1 MTQFPFIATCELLS
15 NFLSVTEEVLQEN
28 SRKDV
33 AANKIIFF
41 IIIEVFKLNSYKDTI
56 LLKDSIY
63 KCKYFFFKIHSS
75 ANLSPCLQ
83 LVFYL
88 KAFLQIVKP
97 FKILNMT
104 TGKINVSVENIFP
117 LIKKFLYSDHE
128 IFLRELISNGTDATL
143 KLKHLTN
150 IGEAKVE
157 YGNPIIEVKIDKE
170 GKKLHIIDQGIGMT
184 ADEVEKYINQLA
196 FSGAEEFL
204 EKYKDSA
211 KDSGII
217 GHFGLGFYSAFMVAS
232 KVEIITKSYKDE
244 PAAHWTCDGSP
255 EFSLEPADKTTRGT
269 EIILHIAEDSL
280 EFLEDFKIKELL
292 NKYNKFMPIPIKFGT
307 KTNTLPKP
315 EDAPEDYTPETVE
328 TDNIINNPN
337 PAWTKQPADL
347 TEEDYKTFY
356 HELYPMQFEEPLFN
370 IHLNVD
376 YPFNLTGI
384 LYFPKLGSDMQIQKD
399 RIQLYQN
406 QVFVTDNVEG
416 IVPEFLTMLKGV
428 IDSPDIPLNVSRS
441 GLQADAAVKKIS
453 NYITRKVADKLKSL
467 FSENREDFEQKWNDI
482 KIVLEYGMLSED
494 KFYEK
499 AGAFVLY
506 PTVEDKYYTLEELK
520 EALKEKQTDKDGK
533 LVVLYAGNK
542 EAQHSYIEIAKE
554 KGYEVL
560 LLDSPI
566 ISHLIQKLESDNKD
580 LTFVR
585 VDSDHIDNLIKKEE
599 TTISKLSEEEQN
611 SLKTVVETVVPK
623 QTYTVQ
629 LEALDSQAAPFIITQ
644 PEFMRRMKEMS
655 QTGGGGMFGMGNMPE
670 MYNLV
675 VNTNSPLASTILNTE
690 DKTNQEHLVKQ
701 ALDLAKLSQNLLKG
715 EALTTFVKRSFEM
728 IK

>member
-1 MTQFPFIATCELLS
+1 
-15 NFLSVTEEVLQEN
+15 
-28 SRKDV
+28 
-33 AANKIIFF
+33 
-41 IIIEVFKLNSYKDTI
+41 
-56 LLKDSIY
+56 
-63 KCKYFFFKIHSS
+63 
-75 ANLSPCLQ
+75 
-83 LVFYL
+83 
-88 KAFLQIVKP
+88 
-97 FKILNMT
+97 MT

-143 KLKHLTN
+143 KLKHLTS

-157 YGNPIIEVKIDKE
+157 FGNPIIEVKIDKE

-184 ADEVEKYINQLA
+184 SDEVEKYINQLA

-204 EKYKDSA
+204 DKYKDSA

-255 EFSLEPADKTTRGT
+255 EFTLDPSDKTTRGT

-280 EFLEDFKIKELL
+280 EFLEDFKINELL

-307 KTNTLPKP
+307 RTEKIEQKKGESVAE
-315 EDAPEDYTPETVE
+315 EDKDNLFTEVE
-328 TDNIINNPN
+328 VDNIINNPN
-337 PAWTKQPADL
+337 PAWTKQP
-347 TEEDYKTFY
+347 TELSDEDYNSFY
-356 HELYPMQFEEPLFN
+356 REVYPMQFEEPLFH

-384 LYFPKLGSDMQIQKD
+384 LYFPKLGSDLQIQKD
-399 RIQLYQN
+399 KIQLYQN
-406 QVFVTDNVEG
+406 QVYVTDNVEG

-441 GLQADAAVKKIS
+441 SLQADGAVKKIS

-467 FSENREDFEQKWNDI
+467 FTENREDFEKKWNDI

-499 AGAFVLY
+499 AGAFALY
-506 PTVEDKYYTLEELK
+506 PTVDETYFTLEELK
-520 EALKEKQTDKDGK
+520 EKLAPNQTDKDRK
-533 LVVLYAGNK
+533 LVVLYASNK
-542 EAQHSYIEIAKE
+542 EAQHSYIQIAKN

-566 ISHLIQKLESDNKD
+566 ISHLIQKIESDNNTM
-580 LTFVR
+580 TFVR
-585 VDSDHIDNLIKKEE
+585 VDSDPIDKLIKKEE
-599 TTISKLSEEEQN
+599 TSISKLSDDEKEK
-611 SLKTVVETVVPK
+611 LKTVLEGLVPK
-623 QTYTVQ
+623 QKYSVQ
-629 LEALDSQAAPFIITQ
+629 MEALDSNEAPFIITQ

-675 VNTNSPLASTILNTE
+675 VNTNSELASNILNSNDTA
-690 DKTNQEHLVKQ
+690 NQENLVKQ

-715 EALTTFVKRSFEM
+715 EELTAFVKRSFEL

>member
-1 MTQFPFIATCELLS
+1 
-15 NFLSVTEEVLQEN
+15 
-28 SRKDV
+28 
-33 AANKIIFF
+33 
-41 IIIEVFKLNSYKDTI
+41 
-56 LLKDSIY
+56 
-63 KCKYFFFKIHSS
+63 
-75 ANLSPCLQ
+75 
-83 LVFYL
+83 
-88 KAFLQIVKP
+88 
-97 FKILNMT
+97 MT

-117 LIKKFLYSDHE
+117 LIKKFLYNDHE
-128 IFLRELISNGTDATL
+128 IFLRELVSNATDATL
-143 KLKHLTN
+143 KLKHLAS

-170 GKKLHIIDQGIGMT
+170 GKKLHLIDQGVGMT
-184 ADEVEKYINQLA
+184 AEEVEKYINQIA

-244 PAAHWTCDGSP
+244 PAAHWICDGSP
-255 EFSLEPADKTTRGT
+255 EFTLEPSDKADRGT

-280 EFLEDFKIKELL
+280 EFLEEFKIRELL
-292 NKYNKFMPIPIKFGT
+292 TKYNKFMPIPIKFGT
-307 KTNTLPKP
+307 RTEKIEQKKGESVAE
-315 EDAPEDYTPETVE
+315 EDKDNIFTEVE
-328 TDNIINNPN
+328 VDNIINNPN
-337 PAWTKQPADL
+337 PAWTKLPADL
-347 TEEDYKTFY
+347 NDEDYKNFY

-384 LYFPKLGSDMQIQKD
+384 LYFPKMSADIQMQKD
-399 RIQLYQN
+399 KIQMYQN

-416 IVPEFLTMLKGV
+416 IVPEFLVMLKGV

-441 GLQADAAVKKIS
+441 GLQADSNVKKIS
-453 NYITRKVADKLKSL
+453 NYITRKVADKLKTL
-467 FSENREDFEQKWNDI
+467 FTENREDFEKKWNDI
-482 KIVLEYGMLSED
+482 KIVLEYGMLSEP

-499 AGAFVLY
+499 SADFILY
-506 PTVEDKYYTLEELK
+506 PSVNDKYYTLAELK
-520 EALKEKQTDKDGK
+520 ETLTTNQTDKNGK
-533 LVVLYAGNK
+533 LVVLYASNK
-542 EAQHSYIEIAKE
+542 DAQHGYIEIAKE

-566 ISHLIQKLESDNKD
+566 VSHLIQKLESDNEN

-585 VDSDHIDNLIKKEE
+585 VDSDHIDKLIQKED
-599 TTISKLSEEEQN
+599 TQISKLSEDESTQ
-611 SLKTVVETVVPK
+611 LKTVLEEIVPK
-623 QTYTVQ
+623 ANYSVQ
-629 LEALDSQAAPFIITQ
+629 LEPLDSNAAPFIITQ

-655 QTGGGGMFGMGNMPE
+655 QSGGGGMFGMGNFPE

-675 VNTNSPLASTILNTE
+675 VNTNSELATTILNTS
-690 DKTNQEHLVKQ
+690 DKSAQEGLVKQ
-701 ALDLAKLSQNLLKG
+701 ALDLAKISQGLLKG
-715 EALTTFVKRSFEM
+715 EELTAFVKRSFEL

>member
-1 MTQFPFIATCELLS
+1 
-15 NFLSVTEEVLQEN
+15 
-28 SRKDV
+28 
-33 AANKIIFF
+33 
-41 IIIEVFKLNSYKDTI
+41 
-56 LLKDSIY
+56 
-63 KCKYFFFKIHSS
+63 
-75 ANLSPCLQ
+75 
-83 LVFYL
+83 
-88 KAFLQIVKP
+88 
-97 FKILNMT
+97 MT

-143 KLKHLTN
+143 KLKHLAS
-150 IGEAKVE
+150 IGEAKVD

-170 GKKLHIIDQGIGMT
+170 GKKLHIIDQGLGMT
-184 ADEVEKYINQLA
+184 TDEVEKYINQIA

-232 KVEIITKSYKDE
+232 KVEIITKSHKDE
-244 PAAHWTCDGSP
+244 PAAHWICDGSP
-255 EFSLEPADKTTRGT
+255 EFTLEPSDKTTRGT
-269 EIILHIAEDSL
+269 EIVLHIAEDSL
-280 EFLEDFKIKELL
+280 EFLEDYKIKELL
-292 NKYNKFMPIPIKFGT
+292 NRYNKFMPIPIKFGT
-307 KTNTLPKP
+307 KTETLPKT
-315 EDAPEDYTPETVE
+315 EDAPEDYKPETIEV
-328 TDNIINNPN
+328 DNIINNPN
-337 PAWTKQPADL
+337 PAWTKQPTEL
-347 TEEDYKTFY
+347 TDEDYKSFY
-356 HELYPMQFEEPLFN
+356 HELYPMQFEEPLFH

-384 LYFPKLGSDMQIQKD
+384 LYFPKLGSDLQIQKD
-399 RIQLYQN
+399 KIQLYQN
-406 QVFVTDNVEG
+406 QVYVTDNVEG

-441 GLQADAAVKKIS
+441 SLQADAAVKKIS

-467 FSENREDFEQKWNDI
+467 FTENREEFEKKWNDI

-506 PTVEDKYYTLEELK
+506 PTVDNKFFTLDELK
-520 EALKEKQTDKDGK
+520 ENLKETQTDKDGK

-566 ISHLIQKLESDNKD
+566 IPHLIQKIEGDNQN

-599 TTISKLSEEEQN
+599 TAISKLSDEEKE
-611 SLKTVVETVVPK
+611 SLKTVLEGLVPK
-623 QTYTVQ
+623 QKYSVQ
-629 LEALDSQAAPFIITQ
+629 LEAMDSQAAPFIITQ

-655 QTGGGGMFGMGNMPE
+655 QSGGGGMFGMGNMPE

-675 VNTNSPLASTILNTE
+675 VNTNSELATNILNTQ
-690 DKTNQEHLVKQ
+690 DKSAQESLVKQ

-715 EALTTFVKRSFEM
+715 EELTAFVKRSFDL